1 MLLISDVKITN
12 DVHESM
18 RKSWENMYEQYIK
31 EFGLSDEYLSHLNI
45 KKRIAG
51 LQADL
56 VITGQKH
63 FNTLIKIEKEKIKIN
78 SLGETK
84 PLSLNMSLAKLSKYY
99 GFHLQSK
106 ELTVLEYYS
115 YINNIV
121 NG

>member
-1 MLLISDVKITN
+1 
-12 DVHESM
+12 M
-18 RKSWENMYEQYIK
+18 RNSWENMYEQYIK

-45 KKRIAG
+45 KTKIAD

-78 SLGETK
+78 SLGESK

-99 GFHLQSK
+99 GFHLPSK